1 MFSFFSTS
9 KINNFCIFNN
19 INNLFYKNIQLRN
32 HKIIKPR
39 NIIKIWKIQKGD
51 EVKIISGKEKG
62 KIGEVL
68 SCDKF
73 RNMIK
78 VKGCNLR
85 KIFIDNKFVYIEK
98 KIHYSNVQLID
109 NFLKTNTKVAIRYT
123 DDNQIIRIS
132 KKSGIIIPWPKE
144 KNKENEN
151 EEVEEN
157 PLDTSPQEALK
168 KTYDYKTD
176 VKFMNILRQTV
187 NKYNRELS

>member
-1 MFSFFSTS
+1 MFLSVFSNKFNTFITS
-9 KINNFCIFNN
+9 SCINNIF
-19 INNLFYKNIQLRN
+19 LKNVQVRT

-39 NIIKIWKIQKGD
+39 NIIKIWKIKPGD
-51 EVKIISGKEKG
+51 EVKVISGKEKG

-73 RNMIK
+73 RNMVK

-85 KIFIDNKFVYIEK
+85 KVFIDNKFVYIEK

-109 NFLKTNTKVAIRYT
+109 NFLKTNTKVCIRYT
-123 DDNQIIRIS
+123 EDNQIIRIS
-132 KKSGIIIPWPKE
+132 KKSGIVIPWPSDKQKE
-144 KNKENEN
+144 DPYAQE
-151 EEVEEN
+151 EEN

>member
-1 MFSFFSTS
+1 MICSLFTS
-9 KINNFCIFNN
+9 KISNHVLPSKVSNFF
-19 INNLFYKNIQLRN
+19 LLTVQVRN

-39 NIIKIWKIQKGD
+39 NIIKLWKIKTGD
-51 EVKIISGKEKG
+51 EVKVISGKDKG

-68 SCDKF
+68 CCDRF
-73 RNMIK
+73 RNMVK

-85 KIFIDNKFVYIEK
+85 KLFIDNKFVYIEK

-109 NFLKTNTKVAIRYT
+109 SFLKTNTKVCIRYT

-132 KKSGIIIPWPKE
+132 KKSGVVIPWPDDKKKE
-144 KNKENEN
+144 DEYEQ
-151 EEVEEN
+151 VEEN
-157 PLDTSPQEALK
+157 PLDTAPQEALK